1 MIKSMINNKKGSIA
15 MTTPHHISLLLA
27 CAMIGIAATASASS
41 GGRIEAAVSGV
52 SNAQGMVGC
61 ALFSSAAGFPLE
73 SDKPSVRILRV
84 TPAAGAALCVF
95 DNVPPGTYAIAVVH
109 DTNGNGRAD
118 TNFLGMPTEGVGV
131 SNNVMPRM
139 SAPTFDANKF
149 SVAAGHV
156 TRLAITLRY

>member
-1 MIKSMINNKKGSIA
+1 MMIPKRS
-15 MTTPHHISLLLA
+15 SLLLA
-27 CAMIGIAATASASS
+27 LAMTITAATASASS

-52 SNAQGMVGC
+52 SNAPGMVGC

-73 SDKPSVRILRV
+73 SDKPSVKIVRV
-84 TPAAGAALCVF
+84 APAGGAAMCVF
-95 DNVPPGTYAIAVVH
+95 ENVPPGVYAMAVVH

-139 SAPTFDANKF
+139 SPPTFDANKF
-149 SVAAGHV
+149 TVAAGQI
-156 TRLAITLRY
+156 TRLAISLRY

>member
-1 MIKSMINNKKGSIA
+1 MMIPKRS
-15 MTTPHHISLLLA
+15 SLLLV
-27 CAMIGIAATASASS
+27 CAMTIIAATASASS

-52 SNAQGMVGC
+52 SNAPGMVGC

-73 SDKPSVRILRV
+73 SDRPSVKIMRV
-84 TPAAGAALCVF
+84 APAGGAAMCVYE
-95 DNVPPGTYAIAVVH
+95 NVPPGVYAMAVAH

-139 SAPTFDANKF
+139 SSPTFDANKF
-149 SVAAGHV
+149 SVAAGQV
-156 TRLAITLRY
+156 TRLAISLRY

>member
-1 MIKSMINNKKGSIA
+1 
-15 MTTPHHISLLLA
+15 MTIRNHTSSLLA
-27 CAMIGIAATASASS
+27 CAIIGIAATASASAA
-41 GGRIEAAVSGV
+41 GRIEAAVSGV

-61 ALFSSAAGFPLE
+61 ALFSSSAGFPLE
-73 SDKPSVRILRV
+73 SDKPGVRILRV
-84 TPAAGAALCVF
+84 APAAGAAICAF

-139 SAPTFDANKF
+139 SSPTFDANKF
-149 SVAAGHV
+149 IVVAGQT
-156 TRLAITLRY
+156 TRLAINLRY

>member
-1 MIKSMINNKKGSIA
+1 MITNPKGNTA
-15 MTTPHHISLLLA
+15 MLIPNRASLLLA
-27 CAMIGIAATASASS
+27 CAMTITAAMASASS

-73 SDKPSVRILRV
+73 SDKPGVKITRV
-84 TPAAGAALCVF
+84 APAGGAALCVF
-95 DNVPPGTYAIAVVH
+95 DNVPPGTYAMAVVH

-149 SVAAGHV
+149 TVAAGQT
-156 TRLAITLRY
+156 TRLAISLRY

>member
-1 MIKSMINNKKGSIA
+1 MINNPKGDTA
-15 MTTPHHISLLLA
+15 MMIPKRSSLLLA
-27 CAMIGIAATASASS
+27 LAMTITAATASASS

-52 SNAQGMVGC
+52 SNAPGMVGC

-73 SDKPSVRILRV
+73 SDKPGVKIMRV
-84 TPAAGAALCVF
+84 APAGGAAMCVF
-95 DNVPPGTYAIAVVH
+95 ENVPPGVYAMAVVH

-139 SAPTFDANKF
+139 LSPTFDANKF
-149 SVAAGHV
+149 SVAAAQV
-156 TRLAITLRY
+156 TRLAISLRY

>member
-1 MIKSMINNKKGSIA
+1 MINNPKGDTA
-15 MTTPHHISLLLA
+15 MMIPKRSSLLLA
-27 CAMIGIAATASASS
+27 LAMTITAATASASS

-52 SNAQGMVGC
+52 SNAPGMVGC

-73 SDKPSVRILRV
+73 SDRPSVKIMRV
-84 TPAAGAALCVF
+84 APAGGAAMCVF
-95 DNVPPGTYAIAVVH
+95 ENVPPGVYAMAVVH

-139 SAPTFDANKF
+139 STPTFDANKF
-149 SVAAGHV
+149 SVAAGQV
-156 TRLAITLRY
+156 TRLAISLRY

>member
-1 MIKSMINNKKGSIA
+1 MNSNPTGKNT
-15 MTTPHHISLLLA
+15 MTMPRQRSLLLA
-27 CAMIGIAATASASS
+27 SAIMLTAATAFASS
-41 GGRIEAAVSGV
+41 AGRIEAAISGV
-52 SNAQGMVGC
+52 SNAPGMVGC

-73 SDKPSVRILRV
+73 SDRPDVRILRV
-84 TPAAGAALCVF
+84 APAAGAALCVF

-149 SVAAGHV
+149 SVAAGHIS
-156 TRLAITLRY
+156 RLAITLRY

>member
-1 MIKSMINNKKGSIA
+1 MMIPKRS
-15 MTTPHHISLLLA
+15 SLLLV
-27 CAMIGIAATASASS
+27 CAMTIIAATASASS

-52 SNAQGMVGC
+52 SNAPGMVGC

-73 SDKPSVRILRV
+73 SDRPSVKIMRV
-84 TPAAGAALCVF
+84 APAGGAAMCVF
-95 DNVPPGTYAIAVVH
+95 ENVPPGVYAMAVVH

-139 SAPTFDANKF
+139 SSPTFDANKF
-149 SVAAGHV
+149 SVAAGQV
-156 TRLAITLRY
+156 TRLAISLRY

>member
-1 MIKSMINNKKGSIA
+1 MINNPKGNTA
-15 MTTPHHISLLLA
+15 MMIPKRSSLLLV
-27 CAMIGIAATASASS
+27 CAMTIIAATASASS

-52 SNAQGMVGC
+52 SNAPGMVGC

-73 SDKPSVRILRV
+73 SDRPSVKIMRV
-84 TPAAGAALCVF
+84 APAGGAAMCVF
-95 DNVPPGTYAIAVVH
+95 ENVPPGVYAMAVVH

-139 SAPTFDANKF
+139 SSPTFDANKF
-149 SVAAGHV
+149 SVAAGQV
-156 TRLAITLRY
+156 TRLAISLRY

>member
-1 MIKSMINNKKGSIA
+1 MMIPKRS
-15 MTTPHHISLLLA
+15 SLLLA
-27 CAMIGIAATASASS
+27 LAMTITAATASASS

-52 SNAQGMVGC
+52 SNAPGMVGC

-73 SDKPSVRILRV
+73 SDRPSVKIMRV
-84 TPAAGAALCVF
+84 APAGGAAMCVF
-95 DNVPPGTYAIAVVH
+95 ENVPPGVYAMAVVH

-139 SAPTFDANKF
+139 STPTFDANKF
-149 SVAAGHV
+149 SVAAGQV
-156 TRLAITLRY
+156 TRLAISLRY

>member
-1 MIKSMINNKKGSIA
+1 MNNNPKGNTA
-15 MTTPHHISLLLA
+15 MKTPNRTSLLLA
-27 CAMIGIAATASASS
+27 FAITITAATAFAST

-73 SDKPSVRILRV
+73 SDKPGVKIVRV
-84 TPAAGAALCVF
+84 APAGGAALCVF
-95 DNVPPGTYAIAVVH
+95 DNVPAGVYAMAVVH

-118 TNFLGMPTEGVGV
+118 TNFLGIPTEGVGV

-139 SAPTFDANKF
+139 STPTFDANRF
-149 SVAAGHV
+149 SVAPGQV
-156 TRLAITLRY
+156 TRLAISLRY

>member
-1 MIKSMINNKKGSIA
+1 MMIPKRS
-15 MTTPHHISLLLA
+15 SLLLV
-27 CAMIGIAATASASS
+27 CAMTIIAATASASS

-52 SNAQGMVGC
+52 SNAPGMVGC

-73 SDKPSVRILRV
+73 SDRPSVKIMRV
-84 TPAAGAALCVF
+84 APAGGAAMCVF
-95 DNVPPGTYAIAVVH
+95 ENVLPGVYAMAVVH

-139 SAPTFDANKF
+139 SSPTFDANKF
-149 SVAAGHV
+149 SVAAGQV
-156 TRLAITLRY
+156 TRLAISLRY